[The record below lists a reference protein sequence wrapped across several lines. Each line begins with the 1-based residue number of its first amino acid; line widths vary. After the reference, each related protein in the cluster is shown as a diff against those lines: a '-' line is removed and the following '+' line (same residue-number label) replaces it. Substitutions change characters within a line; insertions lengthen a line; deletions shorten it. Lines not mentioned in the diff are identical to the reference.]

1 MKRMT
6 VHQWTQLSSLLLLG
20 PALRLLPR
28 LAAEQAG
35 RAAWLSVLPALPLLL
50 FYVRFLSRFWEARP
64 AGTGLGEAALEL
76 LGPRWGR
83 GALFF
88 FTAWLLFYA
97 GFVLRS
103 GADRLVL
110 TVYPQSAPAVFTL
123 SMGFCCLAAALG
135 SARSL
140 ARTGA
145 LLFPLVTG
153 ILLLLLLAA
162 LKGTSRSNLLPV
174 TLLDLPA
181 LTRASLPVLDVLGLG
196 LFLPLF
202 FLGYVEEGAEPMLPR
217 CTRWLIAEAALLTL
231 LMFAVVGCFGG
242 ELVAHLSHPFFTLVR
257 NLVFFRSLERIE
269 ALVVCCWIFP
279 DFLLASLC
287 LHAAQS
293 CLRLALGRWA
303 RDDRGS
309 RLDPSYLRWLIPFCA
324 FAAILVG
331 LLLAPDLLSL
341 RRLSERVIPGINLTL
356 SFLTVP
362 VLALVSRRKKT
373 L

>member
-1 MKRMT
+1 MKRIT
-6 VHQWTQLSSLLLLG
+6 VHQWTLLSSLILLG

-28 LAAEQAG
+28 LAAEAAG
-35 RAAWLSVLPALPLLL
+35 RAAWLCVLPALPLLL
-50 FYVRFLSRFWEARP
+50 VYVRFLSRFWETRP

-83 GALFF
+83 DALFL
-88 FTAWLLFYA
+88 FTGWLLFYA

-103 GADRLVL
+103 GADRLVI

-123 SMGFCCLAAALG
+123 SMGLCCLLAALG

-145 LLFPLVTG
+145 LLHPLVTG
-153 ILLLLLLAA
+153 VLLLLLLAA
-162 LKGTSRSNLLPV
+162 LKGTARSNLLPV

-202 FLGYVEEGAEPMLPR
+202 FLGYVEEGERSLLPR
-217 CTRWLIAEAALLTL
+217 YTRWLLWEGALLTL
-231 LMFAVVGCFGG
+231 LLFAVVGSFGG
-242 ELVAHLSHPFFTLVR
+242 ELVSRLSQPFFTLVR

-293 CLRLALGRWA
+293 SLRLALGRKA
-303 RDDRGS
+303 QNDRGA
-309 RLDPSYLRWLIPFCA
+309 RLDGSNLRWLIPFCA

-331 LLLAPDLLSL
+331 LLLAPDLSSL
-341 RRLSERVIPGINLTL
+341 RRLSERVIPGINLVL

-362 VLALVSRRKKT
+362 VLALAGKRKKAP
-373 L
+373 